1 MIDRFLFHGFAVAL
15 EGHIRAPFDEIIP
28 VQAASALPESGG
40 YGSARV
46 DNFRFREIV
55 SCTAAYSQ
63 VAAAKSANGSYDAV
77 ATVTVEN
84 LNLLNVVTADRIV
97 ARIASKH
104 PDDPGAE
111 PSVIPLGS
119 YFENLRIAGQQVEI
133 DLATDTFTK
142 FDTVQSMKEAYE
154 SNKDGFRD
162 EFDQLS
168 LTGKG
173 PQIPDALRRFFPAG
187 DIQKQQAI
195 PERKGII
202 ACSLVRNLASRG
214 NLPRYGHVFA
224 LPGFG
229 IIRLAEL
236 KISRGRRQVAM
247 LQVELGSMP
256 EGHFVSAIG
265 EGNGSDW

>member
-28 VQAASALPESGG
+28 VQATSALPETGG

-63 VAAAKSANGSYDAV
+63 VAGAKSEKGSYDTL

-84 LNLLNVVTADRIV
+84 LNILNMVTADRIV
-97 ARIASKH
+97 ARVASKH
-104 PDDPGAE
+104 PDDPDVE

-119 YFENLRIAGQQVEI
+119 YFENLRIAGQSVEL

-142 FDTVQSMKEAYE
+142 LDTLKSMREAYE
-154 SNKDGFRD
+154 KDENFRN
-162 EFDQLS
+162 EFDLLS

-173 PQIPDALRRFFPAG
+173 PDIPDTLRKYFPSCG
-187 DIQKQQAI
+187 IQKQAAI

-202 ACSLVRNLASRG
+202 ACSLVRNLVSRG
-214 NLPRYGHVFA
+214 NLPRYGHIIA
-224 LPGFG
+224 LRGFG
-229 IIRLAEL
+229 IVRLAEL
-236 KISRGRRQVAM
+236 KMSQGLRRITM

-256 EGHFVSAIG
+256 EGSVMVAFG
-265 EGNGSDW
+265 EGNGTEW